1 MYPGSLKNINEKN
14 RENSIVISIFSYVR
28 HRISPEVFQVS
39 YPNQHKGPLIN
50 FHVLHHPLIHVEWDH
65 RHWYYLLSFHLQT
78 THMPKQ
84 CSRLSIMCLP
94 ILFLI
99 WSSAAANS
107 AASSNSCRFHITV
120 SGAGTDSLNGVY
132 YDETAELSDS
142 VVYYYKWSAELND
155 WILLFRAADEDTG

>member
-1 MYPGSLKNINEKN
+1 MKNINEKN
-14 RENSIVISIFSYVR
+14 RENSIVISIFSCVR
-28 HRISPEVFQVS
+28 HINITRSVFRFHIQKNTRPIDKFPRAPSPFDSRRVRSSTLILSSFLPVS
-39 YPNQHKGPLIN
+39 CKPP
-50 FHVLHHPLIHVEWDH
+50 
-65 RHWYYLLSFHLQT
+65 
-78 THMPKQ
+78 MPKQ

-120 SGAGTDSLNGVY
+120 SGAGTDSLNGLY

>member
-1 MYPGSLKNINEKN
+1 
-14 RENSIVISIFSYVR
+14 
-28 HRISPEVFQVS
+28 
-39 YPNQHKGPLIN
+39 
-50 FHVLHHPLIHVEWDH
+50 
-65 RHWYYLLSFHLQT
+65 
-78 THMPKQ
+78 
-84 CSRLSIMCLP
+84 MCLP

-142 VVYYYKWSAELND
+142 VVYYYKWSAELKD

>member
-1 MYPGSLKNINEKN
+1 
-14 RENSIVISIFSYVR
+14 
-28 HRISPEVFQVS
+28 
-39 YPNQHKGPLIN
+39 
-50 FHVLHHPLIHVEWDH
+50 
-65 RHWYYLLSFHLQT
+65 
-78 THMPKQ
+78 MPKQ

-142 VVYYYKWSAELND
+142 VVYYYKWSAELKD
-155 WILLFRAADEDTG
+155 WILLFRAADEDTGKRRRNNVAVIIVRIVFIGPFLFYCLLCNYSFPTNPNSVTNCSKLFSLLQLYNYIAPASLF